1 MTSATTMRTTAT
13 ALLLLPLACTAQP
26 PRQATAQQEPAAQ
39 QEAAA
44 TPVPGEA
51 RGEAMKAKVP
61 TNRFIGHWVGPE
73 GLYLDIAADGGP
85 YSGRY
90 ALKMK
95 YTLDDE
101 GSFTG
106 LAKLDTIVFERGGK
120 QLSLRAGNGD
130 ETGMKWLAGKT
141 DCLIVAPG
149 EGYCRT

>member
-1 MTSATTMRTTAT
+1 MTRATLIRNTAT
-13 ALLLLPLACTAQP
+13 ALMLLPLACTAQP
-26 PRQATAQQEPAAQ
+26 PRETAQAGTAPAAGV
-39 QEAAA
+39 QEQ
-44 TPVPGEA
+44 G
-51 RGEAMKAKVP
+51 MQAKVP

-106 LAKLDTIVFERGGK
+106 LTYLDTIVFERGGK
-120 QLSLRAGNGD
+120 TLSLRAGNGD
-130 ETGMKWLAGKT
+130 ATGMKWLAGKT
-141 DCLIVAPG
+141 ECLVIAPG
-149 EGYCRT
+149 EGYCRA

>member
-1 MTSATTMRTTAT
+1 MTCGATIRTAAT
-13 ALLLLPLACTAQP
+13 ALMLLPLACTAQP
-26 PRQATAQQEPAAQ
+26 QR
-39 QEAAA
+39 EAA
-44 TPVPGEA
+44 PVAPSSGQTME
-51 RGEAMKAKVP
+51 AKVP
-61 TNRFIGHWVGPE
+61 TNRFIGHWIGPE

-120 QLSLRAGNGD
+120 HLSIRAGDGD

-149 EGYCRT
+149 EGYCRA